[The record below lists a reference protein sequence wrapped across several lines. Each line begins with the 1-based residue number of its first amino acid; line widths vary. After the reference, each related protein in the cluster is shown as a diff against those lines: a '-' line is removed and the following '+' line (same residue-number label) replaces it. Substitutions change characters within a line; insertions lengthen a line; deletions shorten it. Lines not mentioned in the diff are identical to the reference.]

1 MREPRQTRR
10 QFLKDFVGPPRRP
23 RTAEERAAATAAYEE
38 AITTWRAE
46 CGNFAKRKNNF
57 HRIADAEH
65 ERANAGPVAPVSI
78 GAALAA
84 RRDAALRQAA
94 ALCAALPT
102 PSRT

>member
-10 QFLKDFVGPPRRP
+10 QFLRDFVGPPRRP
-23 RTAEERAAATAAYEE
+23 KTDEERAAAMAAYEE
-38 AITTWRAE
+38 AMTKWRAE
-46 CGNFAKRKNNF
+46 CGDLAKRKNNF

-84 RRDAALRQAA
+84 RRDASLRQAA
-94 ALCAALPT
+94 ALCSALPK